1 MSTHPPISYP
11 KSLWRRENKV
21 ERVVDD
27 IGDMFFFL
35 VFFFFFSGDGVPRGG
50 KIGSRFFANQRTG
63 GKEILK
69 VSALHPGTM
78 EPP

>member
-27 IGDMFFFL
+27 IGDR
-35 VFFFFFSGDGVPRGG
+35 VG

-78 EPP
+78 EPL

>member
-27 IGDMFFFL
+27 IGDMCFFL
-35 VFFFFFSGDGVPRGG
+35 VFFFFFFPETEFLG
-50 KIGSRFFANQRTG
+50 
-63 GKEILK
+63 
-69 VSALHPGTM
+69 
-78 EPP
+78 